1 MPEPVANEE
10 GMITFGRISL
20 HVKSIY
26 GLSPEQ
32 FLEIHRKIVKKGLE
46 TPFEIAD
53 YYITFELY
61 CHELLSMD
69 YDFSTLISE
78 FNITQK
84 ENLDDV
90 PHCLS
95 LAKLCYHYVKHGY
108 DVEIIKTSGKDK
120 SPDLMINEI
129 RCDLKVRYDQINR
142 DMRNYLHLLEE
153 DEELYHRIH
162 FSKIRTRFQDLK
174 SALENRALKGF
185 EQADCLIFDL
195 SNHFHSWNYH
205 RINSY
210 IKKYQTKEFSQKP
223 LDPIPY
229 V

>member
-1 MPEPVANEE
+1 
-10 GMITFGRISL
+10 
-20 HVKSIY
+20 
-26 GLSPEQ
+26 
-32 FLEIHRKIVKKGLE
+32 
-46 TPFEIAD
+46 
-53 YYITFELY
+53 
-61 CHELLSMD
+61 
-69 YDFSTLISE
+69 
-78 FNITQK
+78 
-84 ENLDDV
+84 
-90 PHCLS
+90 
-95 LAKLCYHYVKHGY
+95 
-108 DVEIIKTSGKDK
+108 
-120 SPDLMINEI
+120 MINEI

-185 EQADCLIFDL
+185 EQANCLIFDL

-223 LDPIPY
+223 LDPIPDICIIFSPDNTIDRNVSEFKPKAYWAY
-229 V
+229 VLWNPETREFIKPSS